1 MRYGIYAVQR
11 LMRWNGPRVLE
22 CDLLGLEMQVRH
34 TKATVS
40 HETLQCVIMGGF
52 TATTAPLL
60 PPVSPDVGSS
70 KFAR

>member
-11 LMRWNGPRVLE
+11 FMRWNGPRVLE

-60 PPVSPDVGSS
+60 PPVSFDAGSS